1 MTPGQEIVLDDA
13 LRQLRLP
20 AMVREWREH
29 ARQAKEAGEGYTGFL
44 VALAS
49 RELEQR
55 QANQIQRRLR
65 AARFPRLKTLET
77 TDLNKWPALDAV
89 QVRDYAECDT
99 ITRCENVVLLGKH
112 GTGKTHAATV
122 WAVEACRR
130 GYRVGFTTAAGLV
143 NTLIESREERQLKR
157 QLAKL
162 SRFELLIVD
171 EVGYIPFSAEGAQLL
186 FQVFSDRYEKGSLIV
201 TSNLP
206 FAQWTSVFGDAA
218 LTAALLDRL
227 THHCAIHQ
235 FDWESIRFTESHGAA
250 GKRKKKPRSAEG
262 SA

>member
-1 MTPGQEIVLDDA
+1 MAHRRSTCGSSWLCLGHGPGNGGNI
-13 LRQLRLP
+13 
-20 AMVREWREH
+20 
-29 ARQAKEAGEGYTGFL
+29 ARQAKEAGEGYQGFL
-44 VALAS
+44 LALAS

-65 AARFPRLKTLET
+65 TARFPRLKTLET

-89 QVRDYAECDT
+89 QVRDYAECDY

-122 WAVEACRR
+122 LGVEACRR

-171 EVGYIPFSAEGAQLL
+171 EVGYLPFSAEGRPVAVSGLL
-186 FQVFSDRYEKGSLIV
+186 GPLREGF
-201 TSNLP
+201 
-206 FAQWTSVFGDAA
+206 
-218 LTAALLDRL
+218 
-227 THHCAIHQ
+227 
-235 FDWESIRFTESHGAA
+235 
-250 GKRKKKPRSAEG
+250 PRS
-262 SA
+262 